1 MNNMIVGSIRTT
13 VNPPLTSGIYEA
25 LLEKAER
32 ERDEALEAL
41 QQLQQPPQISAILA
55 GKMAGNTQSEQFSKL
70 ERERER
76 DEARDTVHGLRKQ
89 RAIARNFGDQMERE
103 RDEAIQERERWRM
116 QAEEKWGMRRELE
129 ELLGVKDTQ
138 CDEQFAKG
146 LAALRNL
153 IQERDH
159 YKQAIEE
166 ISVTIQDWLDSIVQ
180 EPSLDFIKAIKAW
193 ADKKLNNG

>member
-1 MNNMIVGSIRTT
+1 MNNMTVGSIRTT
-13 VNPPLTSGIYEA
+13 VTPPLTSGIYEA

-32 ERDEALEAL
+32 ERDEA
-41 QQLQQPPQISAILA
+41 
-55 GKMAGNTQSEQFSKL
+55 
-70 ERERER
+70 
-76 DEARDTVHGLRKQ
+76 
-89 RAIARNFGDQMERE
+89 
-103 RDEAIQERERWRM
+103 IQERERWKM
-116 QAEEKWGMRRELE
+116 QAEQKWGMRRELE

-146 LAALRNL
+146 LAALRVL